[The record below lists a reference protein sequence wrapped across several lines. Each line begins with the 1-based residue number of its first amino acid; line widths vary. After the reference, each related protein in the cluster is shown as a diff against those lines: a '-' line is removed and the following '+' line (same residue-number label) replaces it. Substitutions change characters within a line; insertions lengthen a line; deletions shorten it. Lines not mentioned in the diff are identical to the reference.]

1 MEGNKFR
8 VYYRRYQHGVKQHM
22 GKWENVNKEFKTE
35 KDADLFLSRIKD
47 NVIVL
52 WSVKSKIYK

>member
-1 MEGNKFR
+1 
-8 VYYRRYQHGVKQHM
+8 M

>member
-1 MEGNKFR
+1 MEDNKFR
-8 VYYRRYQHGVKQHM
+8 VYYRRYQHGVKNIV
-22 GKWENVNKEFKTE
+22 GEWENVNREFKTE

-52 WSVKSKIYK
+52 WAVKSKIYK